1 MSKPRLYVLIFNIVL
16 LTHVESQAGVVRLCR
31 VLFPRTATETASNTQ
46 SNENAATDV
55 RAAGVSADRVPG
67 TLSESQIRENV
78 GRSKPYLDQRNEDWS
93 ERNRCLCCHT
103 TLPYM
108 MSRGVDAQ
116 SKDLFD
122 KYQKMAADK
131 VENTAA
137 APWYSADAKGRNSK
151 PTEAVVNA
159 LTLLMYDTA
168 QSAPLSAVT
177 LKSIDRIFE
186 NLDADGHIHWLD
198 FDLEPFESKNGELWG
213 NSMAVLAIEM
223 AVKHSNY
230 VPQAEPYARLKN
242 YLKQHNSDLKS
253 QEMSVLLW
261 AQSQNNGASRG
272 GEVLSAEQQNNFVSH
287 ILSEQNADGSWN
299 QKSFIGRGADEPQA
313 YVTAM
318 GLIALVSAKKGDS
331 PQAHKAAEWLMAQQA
346 TAQVLN
352 FNQPYTFWQGRS
364 MNRSAVL
371 NNRFASDV
379 STSYA
384 SLALQMYRSEIT
396 RRTNR

>member
-1 MSKPRLYVLIFNIVL
+1 MKSQLWVL
-16 LTHVESQAGVVRLCR
+16 LFNLVLFAHVESQAGVVRFCR
-31 VLFPRTATETASNTQ
+31 ILFPR
-46 SNENAATDV
+46 ATDAV
-55 RAAGVSADRVPG
+55 ATTDRASAPPAEARSSGATPSF
-67 TLSESQIRENV
+67 TESQIRENV
-78 GRSKPYLDQRNEDWS
+78 GRSKPYLDQRNEEWS

-108 MSRGVDAQ
+108 MSRGIDAQ

-122 KYQKMAADK
+122 KYQQMAAAK
-131 VENTAA
+131 VENADSY
-137 APWYSADAKGRNSK
+137 PWYSADVQGRNSK

-159 LTLLMYDTA
+159 LTLLMYDISKSSSLNT
-168 QSAPLSAVT
+168 VT

-186 NLDADGHIHWLD
+186 NLDSDGHIHWLD
-198 FDLEPFESKNGELWG
+198 FNLEPFESKNGELWG

-230 VPQAEPYARLKN
+230 TPPVESYNKLKN
-242 YLKQHNSDLKS
+242 YLKQHEGELKS

-261 AQSQNNGASRG
+261 AQSQNSGSSRG
-272 GEVLSAEQQNNFVSH
+272 GMVLSTEQQNRFVNH
-287 ILSEQNADGSWN
+287 ILSEQAADGSWN
-299 QKSFIGRGADEPQA
+299 QKTFIGRGVDEPQA

-318 GLIALVSAKKGDS
+318 GLIALISAKKGNS

-352 FNQPYTFWQGRS
+352 FDRPYTFWEGRS
-364 MNRSAVL
+364 MNRTATL

-384 SLALQMYRSEIT
+384 SLALQMYRNEIS
-396 RRTNR
+396 RH